1 MKIVNRLMLALF
13 NFVTN
18 LSLAYHFEDLQ
29 KSRLAKH
36 SDSNDKVHTHIQGC
50 QKVRQSHKKLK
61 KRQ

>member
-36 SDSNDKVHTHIQGC
+36 SDSNDKVHTLILIAKRSG
-50 QKVRQSHKKLK
+50 KVIKN
-61 KRQ
+61 

>member
-36 SDSNDKVHTHIQGC
+36 SDSNDKVHTHILTF
-50 QKVRQSHKKLK
+50 S
-61 KRQ
+61 